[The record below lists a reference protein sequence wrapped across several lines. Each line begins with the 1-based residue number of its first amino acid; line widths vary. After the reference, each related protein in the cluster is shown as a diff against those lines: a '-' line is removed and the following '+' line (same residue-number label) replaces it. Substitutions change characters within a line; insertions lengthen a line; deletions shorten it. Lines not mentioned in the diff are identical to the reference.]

1 MVRSLA
7 IAATLFVCSPAL
19 AAFQPLPPEKPGDK
33 PNGLVVR
40 VVSYNG
46 STNGAITVE
55 VRNPTS
61 SPQEF
66 AAAGLFFVPAV
77 NPDQAPQ
84 RLGAVGPYQVG
95 EARHE
100 RLTIAPGASVRAN
113 LDVYCIDSHRSSPSS
128 TTPFRIA
135 KERLPPQITQAIDTE
150 AKEVAAP
157 YGGVS
162 TPAAKS
168 VVQGT
173 VWKNR
178 DAKWIPVE
186 GESKQEAN
194 K

>member
-19 AAFQPLPPEKPGDK
+19 AAFQALPPEPGAK
-33 PNGLVVR
+33 PNGLQVR

-55 VRNPTS
+55 VKNTTKEA
-61 SPQEF
+61 QEF
-66 AAAGLFFVPAV
+66 TAAGLFFVPAMD
-77 NPDQAPQ
+77 PDKAPQ
-84 RLGAVGPYQVG
+84 RLGAVGPYEVDSTRY
-95 EARHE
+95 EKLE
-100 RLTIAPGASVRAN
+100 VAPGASVKAN

-128 TTPFRIA
+128 NTPFRIA
-135 KERLPPQITQAIDTE
+135 KDRLPPQLTQAIDTE
-150 AKEVAAP
+150 AKAVAAP
-157 YGGVS
+157 SGGVS
-162 TPAAKS
+162 APAAKAA
-168 VVQGT
+168 VQST

-186 GESKQEAN
+186 GESKQEVG